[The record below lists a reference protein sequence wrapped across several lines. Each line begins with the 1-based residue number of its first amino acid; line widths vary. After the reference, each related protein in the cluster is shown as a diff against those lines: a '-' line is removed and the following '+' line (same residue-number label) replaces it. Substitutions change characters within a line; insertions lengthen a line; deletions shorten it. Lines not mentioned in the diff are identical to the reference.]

1 MLMTTINRT
10 YLGKFVQY
18 NQIQSELKHRDLL
31 MLRDAILEW
40 SVIGNF
46 QQILAIV
53 QFNEMAT
60 ILQTI
65 SSISNWANTL

>member
-1 MLMTTINRT
+1 MTTINRT